1 MEELEEYHDI
11 VVKKLIDVIE
21 KGTEMGLYYFELEE
35 EIYTKLLTLFDEG
48 QRIRTLKDGW
58 CSYYVRLDNNKLLNF
73 HYNNC
78 DKMDTR
84 ATKFIFSIYPDADKC
99 IVRYIPS
106 REKYRNIIQVLDK
119 RGHEIGEAG
128 QSIDIDISLLGK
140 VAFEDLVEPTSI
152 EQIKERAKKGRTK

>member
-1 MEELEEYHDI
+1 
-11 VVKKLIDVIE
+11 
-21 KGTEMGLYYFELEE
+21 
-35 EIYTKLLTLFDEG
+35 
-48 QRIRTLKDGW
+48 
-58 CSYYVRLDNNKLLNF
+58 
-73 HYNNC
+73 
-78 DKMDTR
+78 MDTR

-119 RGHEIGEAG
+119 KGHEIGEAG